1 MLNIHSGDCSA
12 NAASGIIEGRH
23 LVWSDN
29 LFEGPLPRGDWN
41 DAVWLDARAGAL
53 ADYLGG
59 CERAAFLLGR
69 RYQIIQEAVIRSR
82 EITLWFDSCLYDM
95 LLLCQFLWFARNI
108 LGEKPVFLVCE
119 EIRTDGSR
127 FSGYGQLDEQE
138 LKTMPG
144 RRKPVTEAMMQDG
157 LESWTAFTS
166 GDPADWQALAQKT
179 HPLTPF
185 LAPAAERLLEQLP
198 DSRGLNRL
206 EEEILTALSCGHT
219 GLKDLF
225 QTVLTMEERPFFGDT
240 VIWQELNRMVSAQ
253 TPPVEHHGPGKQIP
267 VNVFPSPDEPEFKA
281 EEWEVTI
288 TAEGKGILEGNG
300 SYAAVLGNE
309 RWIANVKLTSG
320 CGLLH
325 ERKCR
330 KS

>member
-1 MLNIHSGDCSA
+1 MLHIHSGDCSA
-12 NAASGIIEGRH
+12 TAASGIFEGKH

-59 CERAAFLLGR
+59 RDRAAFLLGK
-69 RYQIIQEAVIRSR
+69 RYEIIQEAVIRST

-95 LLLCQFLWFARNI
+95 MLLCQFLWFTRNV
-108 LGEKPVFLVCE
+108 LEGKPVYLVCE
-119 EIRTDGSR
+119 EIRSDGSR
-127 FSGYGQLDEQE
+127 FGGYGQLDETE
-138 LKTMPG
+138 LKTMCG
-144 RRKPVTEAMMQDG
+144 RCKPVTAAMMQDG

-166 GDPADWQALAQKT
+166 GDPTDWQALAQKT

-206 EEEILTALSCGHT
+206 EEEILNALST
-219 GLKDLF
+219 GPARLKDLF

-240 VIWQELNRMVSAQ
+240 VVWQELNRMVSGSI
-253 TPPVEHHGPGKQIP
+253 PRVKLRGPGKRIP
-267 VNVFPSPDEPEFKA
+267 VNVFPPPGEPEFKA
-281 EEWEVTI
+281 EEWEAAI
-288 TAEGKGILEGNG
+288 TGEGKRILEGTG
-300 SYAAVLGNE
+300 SARAAGDHE

-320 CGLLH
+320 CGLRH
-325 ERKCR
+325 ERKRR